1 MLWLGSTWNRRH
13 GSTLT
18 SRSDDYRGRCST
30 NLNPRPTSEQA
41 YGDHLSA
48 SLLFYFYNF
57 SHAEKEQKELLP
69 ILASFVSTSF
79 VSKTFLQGPCKW
91 LLTCFSLR
99 AALLFPESASHVSQ
113 TLGSWNWLFFSK
125 KRQLLSIF
133 AYFCNFNLL
142 FIFSGL
148 QGSSVL
154 LYELSQTLEK
164 YVSCNLPSSSSFLT
178 MEEGFS
184 ECRVC
189 RTAQGGTHGVIF
201 SKCELCTLT

>member
-18 SRSDDYRGRCST
+18 SRSDDYRGRRST

-69 ILASFVSTSF
+69 ILASFVSISF

-99 AALLFPESASHVSQ
+99 AALLFPESARHVSQ
-113 TLGSWNWLFFSK
+113 ILGSWNWLFSPRSANFCPSLPTSVILTYSLFFLAF
-125 KRQLLSIF
+125 RDLL
-133 AYFCNFNLL
+133 YFCM
-142 FIFSGL
+142 
-148 QGSSVL
+148 SSA
-154 LYELSQTLEK
+154 K
-164 YVSCNLPSSSSFLT
+164 P
-178 MEEGFS
+178 
-184 ECRVC
+184 
-189 RTAQGGTHGVIF
+189 
-201 SKCELCTLT
+201 